1 MTKKRKQLYLKWAI
15 YFIVLIVYITGVS
28 IQPVWDHIDP
38 YVLGAPFSVFN
49 IVLIQIL
56 ICVGLCL
63 MFLTDRRL
71 AKAEKA
77 ARERGET
84 IDY

>member
-1 MTKKRKQLYLKWAI
+1 MTKKRKQLYIKWAI

-28 IQPVWDHIDP
+28 IQPIWDHIDP
-38 YVLGAPFSVFN
+38 YVAGMPFSVFN

-63 MFLTDRRL
+63 MFVNDRKLT
-71 AKAEKA
+71 KAEKEK
-77 ARERGET
+77 RERGEKV
-84 IDY
+84 DY